1 MSHTMHACL
10 FLLLLRMFRCRCS
23 FFIRGFAAPF
33 MLFACMHAWW
43 WWSSHHHKRWEKKVH
58 TQVSCGRQAIH
69 NPISSNIAFSS
80 YAQIAK
86 RTFSQQLVCPRQR
99 HVFEQQYKRSW
110 KDDGVLWCSVH
121 ITYTIH
127 LNKAKKMFTG
137 CVRVYDGRFYIY
149 SFLDLTVD

>member
-1 MSHTMHACL
+1 M
-10 FLLLLRMFRCRCS
+10 R
-23 FFIRGFAAPF
+23 
-33 MLFACMHAWW
+33 
-43 WWSSHHHKRWEKKVH
+43 KKVH
-58 TQVSCGRQAIH
+58 TNVTCGRQAIH

-86 RTFSQQLVCPRQR
+86 MTFSQQLVCPRQR

-149 SFLDLTVD
+149 SFLDLSDSQSTKQTKKIHYSTTFLWAMFFLFFFNFVLYSRISIWLSCGFGLACFSHNLE